1 MLYHQ
6 PVYKEDGR
14 MDGESCIKKA
24 YEFIFNSDFEQAIY
38 WFEQAI
44 EAEPE
49 NAFYYHICAVSCARS
64 GKWAKA
70 KQHAETALRLDPE
83 DAEYKYHLQTVEAKL
98 LFAEAD
104 LLLAKIP
111 PKLAE
116 AAELLDRA
124 TALDPLSFDAF
135 YTLGVL
141 YAALHQYDKAAINA
155 REAMRLDPGHSAARR
170 LFADVNRKR
179 RMQHNRIYARK
190 RKRNR

>member
-1 MLYHQ
+1 
-6 PVYKEDGR
+6 

-24 YEFIFNSDFEQAIY
+24 YEFILNSDFEQAIY

-49 NAFYYHICAVSCARS
+49 NAFFHHTCAVSCARS

-70 KQHAETALRLDPE
+70 KQHAETALALDE
-83 DAEYKYHLQTVEAKL
+83 SSAEYKYHLQVVEAKL
-98 LFAEAD
+98 LLAD
-104 LLLAKIP
+104 ADMLLAKVP

-116 AAELLDRA
+116 AAELLEQAAR
-124 TALDPLSFDAF
+124 LDPLSFDAF

-141 YAALHQYDKAAINA
+141 YASQHMYEKAAHHA

-179 RMQHNRIYARK
+179 RMMRIRINATK

>member
-1 MLYHQ
+1 
-6 PVYKEDGR
+6 

-44 EAEPE
+44 EAEPD
-49 NAFYYHICAVSCARS
+49 NAFYYHTCAVSCARS
-64 GKWAKA
+64 GKWPKA
-70 KQHAETALRLDPE
+70 KRYAETALALDEANP
-83 DAEYKYHLQTVEAKL
+83 EYKYHLQLIEAKL
-98 LFAEAD
+98 LLSDAD
-104 LLLAKIP
+104 FLLAKVP

-116 AAELLDRA
+116 AAVLLEQA
-124 TALDPLSFDAF
+124 VQLDPLSFEAF

-141 YAALHQYDKAAINA
+141 YASQQLYEKAAFNA
-155 REAMRLDPGHSAARR
+155 REAVRLDPGHSAAKR

-179 RMQHNRIYARK
+179 RMLRIRIHATK

>member
-6 PVYKEDGR
+6 PVYKEDGQ

-24 YEFIFNSDFEQAIY
+24 YEYIFNSDFEQAIY

-44 EAEPE
+44 AAEPE

-64 GKWAKA
+64 GKWLKA
-70 KQHAETALRLDPE
+70 KQHAEYALKLEPE
-83 DAEYKYHLQTVEAKL
+83 HAEYQYHLQTVEAKL
-98 LFAEAD
+98 LLAEAD
-104 LLLAKIP
+104 ILLAKVP
-111 PKLAE
+111 PKLDE
-116 AAELLDRA
+116 AAELLEKA
-124 TALDPLSFDAF
+124 AMLDPLSFGAY

-141 YAALHQYDKAAINA
+141 YASRGQYDQATKNA
-155 REAMRLDPGHSAARR
+155 REAVRLDPGHSAARR

-179 RMQHNRIYARK
+179 RMLYMSTNARK